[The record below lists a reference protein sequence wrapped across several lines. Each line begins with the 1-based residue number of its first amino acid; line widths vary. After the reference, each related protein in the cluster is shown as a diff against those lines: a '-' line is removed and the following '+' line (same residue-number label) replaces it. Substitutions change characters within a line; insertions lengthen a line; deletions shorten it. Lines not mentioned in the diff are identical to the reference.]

1 MGVWWVFGGCLV
13 GVVPNLGM
21 AWGFG
26 GGWVGVWWWY
36 LKMNKS
42 NASNISPNLG
52 IAWGFGGGLVGVGW
66 GFGGG
71 T

>member
-1 MGVWWVFGGCLV
+1 MGVW

-21 AWGFG
+21 
-26 GGWVGVWWWY
+26 
-36 LKMNKS
+36 
-42 NASNISPNLG
+42 
-52 IAWGFGGGLVGVGW
+52 AWGFGGGLVGVGW